1 MVTDLIRGDIFY
13 WGSLMAAALLASLP
27 IVLLFS
33 LFLDY
38 YVSGLTAGAVK
49 G

>member
-1 MVTDLIRGDIFY
+1 
-13 WGSLMAAALLASLP
+13 MAGALLASIP
-27 IVLLFS
+27 IVIVYVH
-33 LFLDY
+33 FLDY

>member
-1 MVTDLIRGDIFY
+1 VVDLIRGDVFY
-13 WGSLMAAALLASLP
+13 WGSLMGGALLASLP
-27 IVLLFS
+27 VVLLFS

-38 YVSGLTAGAVK
+38 YIAGLTAGAVK